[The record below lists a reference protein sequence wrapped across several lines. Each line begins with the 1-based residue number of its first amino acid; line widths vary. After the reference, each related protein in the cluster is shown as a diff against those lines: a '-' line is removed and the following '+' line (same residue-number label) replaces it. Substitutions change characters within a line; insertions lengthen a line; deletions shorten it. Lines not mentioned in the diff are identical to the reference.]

1 MMKNMCIHYYFYLMK
16 KRTDVLFIMSVRL
29 HKDVRSYEVK
39 RTDVSSCYIFIIK
52 KLQSF
57 LSEHWNRQ
65 EVCSGKILFQIVLD
79 IRLRI
84 FLNGSVLHRW
94 IEVVEHRIEGDSPA
108 LDGLETQQGMVDAA
122 QLARSDKD
130 ERITLLRY
138 VVDGEKVLGKG
149 DHQTAGSFHQ
159 YPVVAASQFEGGTF
173 NLVEING
180 APVDACG
187 QVGRAGIGIDF
198 GHGQTFPVFGQVSRA
213 HDAAVEVDVLAMADV
228 ARLDE
233 LLGDD
238 PVAFVG
244 KFLGQPGCT
253 IAFPGICIDAT
264 DKINVVRIHKDLF

>member
-1 MMKNMCIHYYFYLMK
+1 
-16 KRTDVLFIMSVRL
+16 MSVRL

-65 EVCSGKILFQIVLD
+65 EVCFGKILFQIALD

-180 APVDACG
+180 LCRG
-187 QVGRAGIGIDF
+187 
-198 GHGQTFPVFGQVSRA
+198 T
-213 HDAAVEVDVLAMADV
+213 LW
-228 ARLDE
+228 
-233 LLGDD
+233 
-238 PVAFVG
+238 
-244 KFLGQPGCT
+244 
-253 IAFPGICIDAT
+253 
-264 DKINVVRIHKDLF
+264 